1 MRRFWG
7 GFCFFALFS
16 CLGFA
21 QERDKPRTNYF
32 FFAAPGV
39 RHDTGSSTVGIGGGA
54 EGYVYRGLGFGFDAG
69 GINSSSTTGVRNWS
83 GMLSLNCILNFN
95 PADKS
100 KFSPFVI
107 GGLTLIP
114 SFDVAS
120 GYNFGG
126 GVQYWFQKHI
136 ALRVEFRDHVLNGMH
151 NHHYPQ
157 GRIGISLRR

>member
-7 GFCFFALFS
+7 CICFFVLFS

-21 QERDKPRTNYF
+21 QERDKPRANYF

-39 RHDTGSSTVGIGGGA
+39 RHDTGSSTFGIGGGA

-69 GINSSSTTGVRNWS
+69 GINTSSTTGVRNWS
-83 GMLSLNCILNFN
+83 GMLTLNCILNFN

-107 GGLTLIP
+107 VGTTAISG
-114 SFDVAS
+114 FDVPF

-126 GVQYWFQKHI
+126 GIQYWFHKHI
-136 ALRVEFRDHVLNGMH
+136 ALRVEFRDHVLTGMH

-157 GRIGISLRR
+157 GRIGISFRR

>member
-1 MRRFWG
+1 VG
-7 GFCFFALFS
+7 L
-16 CLGFA
+16 A
-21 QERDKPRTNYF
+21 QERDKPRANYF

-39 RHDTGSSTVGIGGGA
+39 RHDTGSSTFGIGGGA

-69 GINSSSTTGVRNWS
+69 GLNTGSTTGERKWS
-83 GMLSLNCILNFN
+83 VMLSLNAILNFN
-95 PADKS
+95 PADNS

-126 GVQYWFQKHI
+126 GIQYWFQKQI
-136 ALRVEFRDHVLNGMH
+136 ALRGEVRDLVLTGVSS
-151 NHHYPQ
+151 HHYPQ
-157 GRIGISLRR
+157 GRIGISFRR

>member
-7 GFCFFALFS
+7 GICFFALFS

-21 QERDKPRTNYF
+21 QERDKPRANYF

-54 EGYVYRGLGFGFDAG
+54 EGYVYRGFGFGFDVG
-69 GINSSSTTGVRNWS
+69 GINTSSTTGVRNWD
-83 GMLSLNCILNFN
+83 GIFSLNCIMNFN
-95 PADKS
+95 PTDES
-100 KFSPFVI
+100 RFSPFII
-107 GGLTLIP
+107 GGFTIIP
-114 SFDVAS
+114 SFDVDG

-126 GVQYWFQKHI
+126 GVQYWFHQHI
-136 ALRVEFRDHVLNGMH
+136 ALRVEFRDHLLTGMH

-157 GRIGISLRR
+157 GRIGISFRR